1 MFWINFVA
9 VNSAE
14 QLRSVFLH
22 WDGLHIHQRSLKED
36 CPRACIKRERS
47 QLGNTSQNRSVF
59 NINLFLPCHHAPPFW
74 VAYTTSQEVQKV
86 QKLFSCLPKCFCWLK
101 TRAHKGACMIS
112 NTRRYSLRRASSSS
126 ILQGF
131 PAFSGLVFFGEDGL
145 FSAYFNTVCS
155 VRITSGQL
163 LNSIN
168 TQPMKSNRPPK
179 ISRLF

>member
-47 QLGNTSQNRSVF
+47 HLGNTSQNRSVF
-59 NINLFLPCHHAPPFW
+59 NINLFLPCHHAPPFG

-86 QKLFSCLPKCFCWLK
+86 QRLFSCLPTMILLSPVRRETSVK
-101 TRAHKGACMIS
+101 T
-112 NTRRYSLRRASSSS
+112 S
-126 ILQGF
+126 IGRF
-131 PAFSGLVFFGEDGL
+131 WKA
-145 FSAYFNTVCS
+145 A
-155 VRITSGQL
+155 
-163 LNSIN
+163 NSIN